1 MILRP
6 LIFAVSLLAAIAP
19 GRGQDVDAPPSHAG
33 AVAAIA
39 RTIEAE
45 MAAKGVPALSIA
57 LVDDRRVVWSR
68 GFGMARDKVP
78 ATSATVHRVGSV
90 SKLFTDIAAMQLV
103 EQGKLDLDAPI
114 QAYLPDFHA
123 ANPFGRPITVRMLMT
138 HRSGLVRES
147 PVGHY
152 FDPTGPSL
160 GATVNSL
167 GTTALVYEPGT
178 RTKYSNAA
186 IATVG
191 LVVERLRG
199 VPFGEAVKSS
209 VLDPLGM
216 SSSGFDLSPAMK
228 AQLADARM
236 WTVDGRTFPAP
247 TFGLGI
253 APAGNLYSTAADLS
267 RFVMALFEGGKVV
280 RPETLASMFTIQYA
294 KADERRGFGLGF
306 LVDEFRGRRRV
317 GHSGAVYGF
326 ATEVSALPAD
336 KLGVVVVATKDCA
349 NGLTR
354 QIGDLCLDALIAVKE
369 GKPLPDPAS
378 TTAVPADLARRLEG
392 RYGEAGD
399 GVDIANRA
407 GRLTV
412 SPRGGGQRME
422 LRMLGDALMVDDPI
436 ARGLVVKPDADALI
450 VGGRRLPRVA
460 VPAPSPTPAAFGGLI
475 GEYGWDFNTLYIYEQ
490 EGTLHALIEWF
501 FDYPLTREADD
512 VYAFP
517 RSGLYDGE
525 KLMFARDAA
534 GRASRVVAASVA
546 FERRPIAGE
555 DGKTYKIVP
564 SRPVAEL
571 REVALKASPPAEAGE
586 FRAADLVDLASL
598 DPSIKLDIRY
608 ATADNFA
615 GTPFYTRARAYMQR
629 PAAEALLRAH
639 RSLAGSGF
647 GLRVHDAYRPW
658 HVTKMFWD
666 ATPESGRG
674 FVADPAKGSK
684 HNRGAAVDL
693 TLYDLETGQPAAM
706 PGGYD
711 EFSGRS
717 NPDYPGGTSRQR
729 WHRDTLRRAME
740 DQGFS
745 VFPLEWW
752 HYDFKDWDK
761 YAISNATFEEID
773 AHRAAMIPAGPTIEV
788 GVARVDITPEGPI
801 RLHGYQS
808 RKEESRGVAQRL
820 YAKAL
825 ALGDDARGPSVVV
838 TVDNLG
844 VPASM
849 VEDLAAR
856 LAKAA
861 NLPRERLVVA
871 ASHTHSAPCLTGVA
885 PNIFAAKV
893 PDDQQSRIDAYTRK
907 LADMLERVAL
917 QALKDRAPASL
928 SWTQGRVGF
937 AANRR
942 QPPGPVDHTLPVL
955 RALGPDGR
963 VRAIL
968 ANYACHC
975 TTLEP
980 RDNLVGGDWAGHAQ
994 EGIERDHP
1002 GCVALTLIGCGADAN
1017 PSPRLKPEHAA
1028 QHGRALAD
1036 EVKRLMAGDWV
1047 ALGAPPTGR
1056 IKRISLPFDAPPT
1069 RPELEAMAAK
1079 NDAAGYNAKTQLA
1092 RLDRGEALQSTLDY
1106 PIQTWTFGD
1115 RLAMVFLPGE
1125 VVVDYALRIKAELDP
1140 TRLWV
1145 TAYAND
1151 LPCYIPSERIL
1162 REGGYEGGLAMSY
1175 YARPSKL
1182 KAGVEDLIIKA
1193 VYRLIPDAFEVPKIR

>member
-1 MILRP
+1 MTRRP
-6 LIFAVSLLAAIAP
+6 LFLTLALLAATH
-19 GRGQDVDAPPSHAG
+19 GRAQDVDAPPSHAE
-33 AVAAIA
+33 AIA
-39 RTIEAE
+39 GLTRYIEAE
-45 MAAKGVPALSIA
+45 MAAKGIPAMSIA
-57 LVDDRRVVWSR
+57 LVDDQRIIWSR
-68 GFGMARDKVP
+68 GFGMARDGVP
-78 ATSATVHRVGSV
+78 ASAATVHRVGSV
-90 SKLFTDIAAMQLV
+90 SKPFTDLAAMQLV

-114 QAYLPDFHA
+114 QTYLPDFHA
-123 ANPFGRPITVRMLMT
+123 ANPFGRPITVRQLMT

-160 GATVNSL
+160 EATVKSL
-167 GTTALVYEPGT
+167 QTTSLVYEPGT

-186 IATVG
+186 IAVVG

-199 VPFGEAVKSS
+199 VPFGEAVKAS

-216 SSSGFDLSPAMK
+216 SSSGFELSPAMK
-228 AQLADARM
+228 SRLADARM

-247 TFGLGI
+247 TFKLGI
-253 APAGNLYSTAADLS
+253 APAGNLYSTADDLS
-267 RFVMALFEGGKVV
+267 RFVMALFEGSKVV
-280 RPETLASMFTIQYA
+280 KPETLAAMFVIQYA
-294 KADERRGFGLGF
+294 RPEEKRGFGLGF
-306 LVDEFRGRRRV
+306 HVDEFRGRRRV
-317 GHSGAVYGF
+317 GHAGAVYGF
-326 ATEVSALPAD
+326 ATEVSALPAER
-336 KLGVVVVATKDCA
+336 LGVVVIATKDCA

-354 QIGDLCLDALIAVKE
+354 QIGDVALDALIAVKE
-369 GKPLPDPAS
+369 GKPLPAFAS
-378 TTAVPADLARRLEG
+378 TAAVPADLARRLEG
-392 RYGEAGD
+392 RYEGDGD
-399 GVDIANRA
+399 GVDLKNWA
-407 GRLTV
+407 GKLHL
-412 SPRGGGQRME
+412 SPREGGQRME
-422 LRMLGDALMVDDPI
+422 LRALGDALIVDDPI
-436 ARGLVVKPDADALI
+436 TGGLDVKPETDAIFL
-450 VGGRRLPRVA
+450 GGRRLAKVA
-460 VPAPSPTPAAFGGLI
+460 VGQPPAIPASFAGLI
-475 GEYGWDFNTLYIYEQ
+475 GEYGWDFNTLYIHEQ
-490 EGTLHALIEWF
+490 EGSLHALIEWF
-501 FDYPLTREADD
+501 FDYPLTRESDD

-517 RSGLYDGE
+517 KSGLYEGE
-525 KLMFARDAA
+525 KLIFARDAA

-564 SRPVAEL
+564 LRPVVEL
-571 REVALKASPPAEAGE
+571 RDIALHTRTPAEAGD
-586 FRAADLVDLASL
+586 FRPGDLVDLATL
-598 DPSIKLDIRY
+598 DPTIKLDIRY
-608 ATADNFA
+608 ATDNNFA
-615 GTPFYTRARAYMQR
+615 GTPFYTSARAFLQR
-629 PAAEALLRAH
+629 PAAEALLKAH
-639 RSLAGSGF
+639 RGLASRGY
-647 GLRVHDAYRPW
+647 GLLIHDAYRPW

-666 ATPESGRG
+666 ATPESGKG

-693 TLYDLETGQPAAM
+693 TLYDLKSGRPAAM

-717 NPDYPGGTSRQR
+717 NPDYPGGTSAQR

-740 DQGFS
+740 DQGFT

-773 AHRAAMIPAGPTIEV
+773 AQKAAMIPAGPMIEI

-801 RLHGYQS
+801 LLHGYQS
-808 RKEESRGVAQRL
+808 RKEESKGVAQHL
-820 YAKAL
+820 FAKAM
-825 ALGDDARGPSVVV
+825 ALGDDARGPAVIV

-856 LAKAA
+856 LAKVA

-885 PNIFAAKV
+885 PNIFAAKL
-893 PDDQQSRIDAYTRK
+893 PEDQQSRIDAYTQK
-907 LADMLERVAL
+907 LADQLERVAL

-942 QPPGPVDHTLPVL
+942 QPPGPVDHALPVL
-955 RALGPDGR
+955 RAVGPDGR
-963 VRAIL
+963 IRAIL

-980 RDNLVGGDWAGHAQ
+980 KDNLVSGDWAGHAQ
-994 EGIERDHP
+994 EFIERDNP
-1002 GCVALTLIGCGADAN
+1002 GCVAMIAIGCGADAN
-1017 PSPRLKPEHAA
+1017 PSPRLKPEHAV

-1036 EVKRLMAGDWV
+1036 EVARLLRGDWV
-1047 ALGAPPTGR
+1047 ALDGPPTGR
-1056 IKRISLPFDAPPT
+1056 LKRIKLPFDLPPT
-1069 RPELEAMAAK
+1069 RPELEVSAK
-1079 NDAAGYNAKTQLA
+1079 KADAAGYNARTMLD
-1092 RLDRGEALQSTLDY
+1092 RLDRGEALQTSLDY
-1106 PIQTWTFGD
+1106 PVQTWTFGD

-1125 VVVDYALRIKAELDP
+1125 VVVDYAVRMKADLDP

-1162 REGGYEGGLAMSY
+1162 REGGYEGGLAMTY

-1182 KAGVEDLIIKA
+1182 KSGVEDLIIKA
-1193 VYRLIPDAFEVPKIR
+1193 VYELIPDAFEVPKIR